1 MRAAGNCHSMP
12 MDKRI
17 LKRFLA
23 ASSLAALCAF
33 GLTGCGL
40 MNRHKANSN
49 LPGPVAAGDQ
59 PDKILYERAINEIE
73 HGRYDVGRL
82 TLQTLLNTYPDSEFL
97 AKAKL
102 AIADSF
108 YNEGG
113 VSGLTQA
120 EAEYKDFITFFP
132 TAPEAPEAQFRAA
145 MAHFR
150 LMNKSDRDRTEAR
163 LAEAEFKEFLLK
175 YPDSKIMP
183 RAKARLR
190 EVQEV
195 LGQSDYEIA
204 QYYYLKEAN
213 RAARSRF
220 QEIADRYPNFSQ
232 ADSALWYL
240 GQTLERLKTP
250 KEAAGYYAE
259 LITGYPLSPLVDD
272 AKDRLTAMH
281 EPVPHATRA
290 MIARARADEAH
301 RRHLDL
307 VGKMGGMLSSTPN
320 VSATR
325 HGPVRLGEKPAAVE
339 AAKTAP
345 ETGGNA
351 ISVEQVNESS
361 LKPGKPAE
369 TKPEG
374 ADASPKTAP
383 DSQGKEKA
391 PQATTGSGKP
401 DSQNSP
407 DVPIPAKK
415 KGRFHF
421 IKKIIP

>member
-1 MRAAGNCHSMP
+1 MRAAGNRHSMP
-12 MDKRI
+12 MDKQT

-23 ASSLAALCAF
+23 ASSIATLCVLGLA
-33 GLTGCGL
+33 GCGL
-40 MNRHKANSN
+40 VNRHNANTN

-59 PDKILYERAINEIE
+59 PDKILYERAMNEIE

-102 AIADSF
+102 AIADSY

-113 VSGLTQA
+113 ISGLTQA
-120 EAEYKDFITFFP
+120 ESEYKDFQTFFP

-150 LMNKSDRDRTEAR
+150 LMNKPDRDRTEAR

-195 LGQSDYEIA
+195 LGASDYKIA
-204 QYYYLKEAN
+204 QYYYMKEAN

-250 KEAAGYYAE
+250 KEAATYYSE
-259 LITGYPLSPLVDD
+259 LITDYPISPLVAD
-272 AKDRLTAMH
+272 AKNRLTTMH
-281 EPVPHATRA
+281 EPIPHATRA
-290 MIARARADEAH
+290 MMARARADEAH

-307 VGKMGGMLSSTPN
+307 IGKVSGMLSSTPN

-325 HGPVRLGEKPAAVE
+325 HGPVRLGEKPTTVE
-339 AAKTAP
+339 AAKTPA
-345 ETGGNA
+345 ETGGND
-351 ISVEQVNESS
+351 ISVEQVNDSS
-361 LKPGKPAE
+361 LKTDKPAE

-383 DSQGKEKA
+383 DVQAKDKA
-391 PQATTGSGKP
+391 PQASTGSSKP
-401 DSQNSP
+401 DANTTP
-407 DVPIPAKK
+407 AEPVPAKK
-415 KGRFHF
+415 KRFHF
-421 IKKIIP
+421 IKRLIP